1 MPPSNDAGTI
11 VWIDG
16 RESVRL
22 GEILGQPGAE
32 GATYRVE
39 GKPDLAIKIQIKPTS
54 PEKLRW
60 MMQPPSHG
68 RARAAWPVALVS
80 KANGSTLV
88 HCGYAMQR
96 AQNPVNL
103 ETLLNPAS
111 RRLVPG
117 AHWHWLH
124 LVAANLVDAVKLVH
138 DRSVV
143 FADFNPKNV
152 LVDPA
157 TRNVTM
163 IDLDSALI
171 AAPGPLHQVRSGLS
185 YPGFLAPELLL
196 GANGKLDRTWLIHT
210 DRTIYA
216 DSFTLGTMLF
226 TLLTD
231 APPYYAV
238 ATSGTSDVHSE
249 DDPIARGVFPYGPA
263 RPPGFGPPQIA
274 RTFESLHS
282 ALQHCFIRCFQT
294 GYKHPHLRPSITD
307 WKIAVDAATRDLKT
321 CGKGHWYSTGT
332 NYCQECHGPPA
343 PHQRNR
349 PHLQPPP
356 NALPPVTQLPPD
368 SGGLRNELEEITR
381 SVALWT
387 KRVVLPAAVF
397 IALLWFV
404 GPGGL
409 LNASSFALGA
419 TADAGRWSISTA
431 RDVFDQEEPPKKAPA
446 RGLATLPPAIG
457 IKTTDSP
464 NGSNSTKVLDGDPES
479 FWIAKHSSTTKATY
493 IQLDLGNV
501 KAIESIQW
509 IIPNS
514 GNGAT
519 VEMYVS
525 DDGKTWTLNR
535 TIVLQ
540 SADLDVFRTRQL
552 RATARFVRIVF
563 TGWKSST
570 IEAEVAEMR
579 VVLRDI

>member
-1 MPPSNDAGTI
+1 MPPVNDAGAI

-16 RESVRL
+16 RNSFRL
-22 GEILGQPGAE
+22 GEMLGQPGAE

-39 GKPDLAIKIQIKPTS
+39 GKPDLAIKIQIKPT
-54 PEKLRW
+54 PPDKLRW
-60 MMQPPSHG
+60 MMQPPSYG
-68 RARAAWPVALVS
+68 RARAAWPIALVS
-80 KANGSTLV
+80 KAQGSSLV

-96 AQNPVNL
+96 AENPVNL

-152 LVDPA
+152 LVDPT

-171 AAPGPLHQVRSGLS
+171 AVPGPLYHVRSGLS

-196 GANGKLDRTWLIHT
+196 GANGKLDKTRLPQT
-210 DRTIYA
+210 DRTKDA

-238 ATSGTSDVHSE
+238 PTTGTSDVHSE
-249 DDPIARGVFPYGPA
+249 DDPIVRGVFPYGPA

-274 RTFESLHS
+274 RAFESLHS
-282 ALQHCFIRCFQT
+282 SLQHCFIQCFHT
-294 GYKHPHLRPSITD
+294 GYKEAHLRPSVTE
-307 WKIAVDAATRDLKT
+307 WKIAIDTSTRDLKI
-321 CGKGHWYSTGT
+321 CGNGHWYSTESH
-332 NYCQECHGPPA
+332 YCHECHGAPA
-343 PHQRNR
+343 RHQRTTAPAQR
-349 PHLQPPP
+349 ATSSPPP
-356 NALPPVTQLPPD
+356 SVQVSPD
-368 SGGLRNELEEITR
+368 AGGLRKR
-381 SVALWT
+381 SVNPVV
-387 KRVVLPAAVF
+387 KRIVLPASMI
-397 IALLWFV
+397 IAFLWFV

-409 LNASSFALGA
+409 LDATSVGLGA
-419 TADAGRWSISTA
+419 TADAGQWSISTV
-431 RDVFDQEEPPKKAPA
+431 RGVFDEQNPPKQEQA
-446 RGLATLPPAIG
+446 RGLATLPPAVG
-457 IKTTDSP
+457 IRTTDSP
-464 NGSNSTKVLDGDPES
+464 NGSNSTKVLDGDPQTL
-479 FWIAKHSSTTKATY
+479 WIAKQSSTTKTTY
-493 IQLDLGNV
+493 IQLDLGKS

-509 IIPNS
+509 IIPRS

-519 VEMYVS
+519 VELYVS
-525 DDGKTWTLNR
+525 DNGKTWTLNR

-540 SADLDVFRTRQL
+540 SGDLELLRTRQL
-552 RATARFVRIVF
+552 RATARYVRVVF
-563 TGWKSST
+563 TDWQSAR
-570 IEAEVAEMR
+570 IQAAVAEMR
-579 VVLRDI
+579 VVLRDN

>member
-1 MPPSNDAGTI
+1 MPPLNDAGAI

-22 GEILGQPGAE
+22 GDILGQPGAE

-39 GKPDLAIKIQIKPTS
+39 GKPDLAIKIQIKPAS
-54 PEKLRW
+54 PAKLRW
-60 MMQPPSHG
+60 MMQPPSYG
-68 RARAAWPVALVS
+68 RARAAWPVSLVS
-80 KANGSTLV
+80 KSHGSTLV

-96 AQNPVNL
+96 VQNPVNL

-124 LVAANLVDAVKLVH
+124 LVAANLVDAVKIVH

-157 TRNVTM
+157 TRDVTM

-171 AAPGPLHQVRSGLS
+171 AAPGPLYHVRSGLS

-196 GANGKLDRTWLIHT
+196 GANGKLDKTRLPQT
-210 DRTIYA
+210 DRTKHA

-238 ATSGTSDVHSE
+238 PTTGTSDIHSE

-263 RPPGFGPPQIA
+263 RPSGFGPPQIA
-274 RTFESLHS
+274 RKFESLHS
-282 ALQHCFIRCFQT
+282 ALQHCFIQCFQT
-294 GYKHPHLRPSITD
+294 GYQHPHLRPSVTD
-307 WKIAVDAATRDLKT
+307 WKIAVDAATRDLKI
-321 CGKGHWYSTGT
+321 CGKGHWYSTES
-332 NYCQECHGPPA
+332 NYCQECHGAPAVHQRTTPPA
-343 PHQRNR
+343 QHSASSPS
-349 PHLQPPP
+349 PSI
-356 NALPPVTQLPPD
+356 QLSPD
-368 SGGLRNELEEITR
+368 AGGLRKR
-381 SVALWT
+381 SVIPVV
-387 KRVVLPAAVF
+387 KRVVLPASMI

-409 LNASSFALGA
+409 LDATSVGLGA
-419 TADAGRWSISTA
+419 TADAGKWSISTV
-431 RDVFDQEEPPKKAPA
+431 RGVFDQQESPKQEPA
-446 RGLATLPPAIG
+446 RGLATIPPAVG
-457 IKTTDSP
+457 IRTTDSP
-464 NGSNSTKVLDGDPES
+464 NGSNSTKVLDGNPQT
-479 FWIAKHSSTTKATY
+479 FWIAKQSTTTEMTY
-493 IQLDLGNV
+493 IQLDLRKS

-509 IIPNS
+509 IIPRS
-514 GNGAT
+514 GKGAT
-519 VEMYVS
+519 VELYVS

-540 SADLDVFRTRQL
+540 NADLNVMRTRQL
-552 RATARFVRIVF
+552 RATARYVRIVF
-563 TGWKSST
+563 TDWQSAT
-570 IEAEVAEMR
+570 IQAEVAEMR
-579 VVLRDI
+579 VVLRES